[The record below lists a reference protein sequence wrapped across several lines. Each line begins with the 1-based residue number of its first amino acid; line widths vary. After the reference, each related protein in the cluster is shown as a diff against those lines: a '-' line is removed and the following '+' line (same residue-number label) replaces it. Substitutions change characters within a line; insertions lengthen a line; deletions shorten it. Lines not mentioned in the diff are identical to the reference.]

1 MFRSRV
7 QIGIFLGRLKDFLRP
22 TSKIKLVFAAQT
34 GAKVDHQ
41 TLMTTIRQ
49 LFLTLVLLGCG
60 TLSVSAQGTTIG
72 PTGLKLPRFV
82 SLKSDRVN
90 VRGGPSTDHK
100 VKWIF
105 RRAGLPVEIIQEFEN
120 WRRIRDSE
128 GEEGWV
134 YHTLLSGR
142 RTALVSPWQK
152 PGTLVDLRKDA
163 DQESGLAIQAQIGVQ
178 VDIETCAKNWCKVAA
193 GDHGGWIKANLLWG
207 VYPDEA
213 IQ

>member
-1 MFRSRV
+1 MTRT
-7 QIGIFLGRLKDFLRP
+7 GLRQGLL
-22 TSKIKLVFAAQT
+22 I
-34 GAKVDHQ
+34 
-41 TLMTTIRQ
+41 
-49 LFLTLVLLGCG
+49 LTLFGCG
-60 TLSVSAQGTTIG
+60 TLSSTFAIAQGTSVG
-72 PTGLKLPRFV
+72 PSGLKLPRFV

-105 RRAGLPVEIIQEFEN
+105 RRAGLPVEIIQEFDN

-152 PGTLVDLRKDA
+152 AGILVDLRESA
-163 DQESGLAIQAQIGVQ
+163 DEAAPVSAQAQIGVQ
-178 VDIETCAKNWCKVAA
+178 VDIDSCQGNWCEVNADK
-193 GDHGGWIKANLLWG
+193 HSGWVKANLLWG
-207 VYPDEA
+207 VYPDEE
-213 IQ
+213 IK